1 MLAAIHSQ
9 DGGNTAATAATSAV
23 ATAAAATTTTTTTT
37 TEASPSTSAQP
48 TSDAPHRDVAI
59 SRVRKSLFKR
69 QACHI
74 PQKNKNRLCSKGLW
88 WVLAS
93 FWWFNKVR
101 KFESWSSFARRAKEH
116 FNFII
121 IEVKMKEYGKSWSNV
136 TVNSISKMALKV
148 QIIERKNSK
157 RI

>member
-23 ATAAAATTTTTTTT
+23 ATAAAAAATTTTTT

-74 PQKNKNRLCSKGLW
+74 PQKKQEQTLFKRSVVG
-88 WVLAS
+88 
-93 FWWFNKVR
+93 FG
-101 KFESWSSFARRAKEH
+101 KFLMIQQS
-116 FNFII
+116 
-121 IEVKMKEYGKSWSNV
+121 
-136 TVNSISKMALKV
+136 
-148 QIIERKNSK
+148 
-157 RI
+157 